1 MSRGGWRALALV
13 AAAGAARLAWCDSFP
28 LLGSYER
35 RFHPDT
41 VVERDVDG
49 LEQRIQNGKLVL
61 NLKTFLALVL
71 KNSTGILLTQLDVYT
86 AADAVSSAFAP
97 FDPQVLFQF
106 NAQRSVQQ
114 EAAQTSGTES
124 LSDLEQT
131 STASYSQVLGAGPTV
146 TAGFNATRSSSNSP
160 FNFFNPSVG
169 TGLNFTV
176 TQPLLQNRG
185 NLQLRAPLMVARTQF
200 RIVTE
205 QSQAQIAT
213 TIANA
218 AGQYWEAIRARENIR
233 VLEQSLNLAEKSYER
248 DRQSLDLGAISKLD
262 ILQSQS
268 QVAQRKLDL
277 IQGRYAYQQSLD
289 SLRQLIGADLKPNTL
304 GMEIALEDDPRETP
318 VGFHALPLGEA
329 IAKARRDRPELSAAG
344 RRVGVDELNARVAR
358 DQMTPRLDLSLEAG
372 SSGLGGNQLPVVL
385 PVGGT
390 TALVTGGLG
399 DSLNQLFGF
408 SSPYYGFSL
417 TLGIPVRSSAA
428 QASLTD
434 ALVNRVR
441 DRYSQRQIE
450 QQVILDV
457 ETANRQLDLAQASME
472 AAKTS
477 RDLSQQNVDAEQ
489 MKYQLGTVTAFELLT
504 AQSQLATVE
513 ASLVNAYVDYQKAV
527 VAYRRAIWTTLDD
540 LGFVLESPRVR

>member
-1 MSRGGWRALALV
+1 VGN
-13 AAAGAARLAWCDSFP
+13 F
-28 LLGSYER
+28 ER

-41 VVERDVDG
+41 VIERDVED

-61 NLKTFLALVL
+61 NLKAFLALVL
-71 KNSTGILLTQLDVYT
+71 KNSTGIRLTALDVYS
-86 AADAVSSAFAP
+86 AADAVTSAKAP
-97 FDPQVLFQF
+97 FDPQLLLQF
-106 NAQRSVQQ
+106 NAQRSVQE
-114 EAAQTSGTES
+114 EAAQTSGTET
-124 LSDLEQT
+124 LSALGQT
-131 STASYSQVLGAGPTV
+131 STASYSQVLGSGPTV
-146 TAGFNATRSSSNSP
+146 TAGFNAARTSSNSP
-160 FNFFNPSVG
+160 FNFFNPSIA

-185 NLQLRAPLMVARTQF
+185 NLQMRAPLMVARTQF

-213 TIANA
+213 TVANA
-218 AGQYWEAIRARENIR
+218 AGQYWEAVRARENIR
-233 VLEQSLNLAEKSYER
+233 VLEQSLDLAQKSYER
-248 DRQSLDLGAISKLD
+248 DHQALELGALSKLD

-277 IQGRYAYQQSLD
+277 IQGRYAYKQALD
-289 SLRQLIGADLKPNTL
+289 GLRQLIGADLKPDTL
-304 GMEIALEDDPRETP
+304 VMEIVLEDDPREMP

-329 IAKARRDRPELSAAG
+329 ISKARRDRPELSAAG
-344 RRVGVDELNARVAR
+344 RRVGVDDLNARVAR
-358 DQMTPRLDLSLEAG
+358 DQMTPRLDFSLQAG

-390 TALVTGGLG
+390 TAFVAGGLG
-399 DSLNQLFGF
+399 DSLNQLFAF

-441 DRYSQRQIE
+441 DRYNQRQID

-457 ETANRQLDLAQASME
+457 ETANSQLELALVSVD
-472 AAKTS
+472 AAKVS

-504 AQSQLATVE
+504 AQSQLATAE
-513 ASLVNAYVDYQKAV
+513 NSLVNAYVNYQKAV

-540 LGFVLESPRVR
+540 LGFVLESPQVR